1 MPERANGLRERQGAD
16 LTVPA
21 SVSHAGGRG
30 PRGADFTGKLNAI
43 PAPVGIALLLRLLN
57 PTMEVNTHIGWEC
70 PLNANLDKADAL
82 L

>member
-1 MPERANGLRERQGAD
+1 MSNSGKGERIEG
-16 LTVPA
+16 T
-21 SVSHAGGRG
+21 SV
-30 PRGADFTGKLNAI
+30 RGANLTGKLNAI

-57 PTMEVNTHIGWEC
+57 PTTEVNTHIGWEC